1 METTARFGVGGPD
14 DYRSAVWSLGT
25 DGENAWLAAK
35 PAGAWWRLTIRPDAC
50 GLLTLHDEAGP
61 TPPRSGGNMVR
72 RWRSPGPPRTS
83 WSRGFTIIVPTLGA
97 MEARPRTEGGA
108 GGAVAWTEAAPAGH
122 AVVFAL
128 RSPEAAEGETLAVLR
143 LPGGEKLLTRAY
155 QAIPDALMDYFRR
168 SMRYAPKGG
177 GVGSLVNY
185 DTGAGH
191 EALFFDL
198 PVHSPR

>member
-1 METTARFGVGGPD
+1 METIAAFGVGGPD
-14 DYRSAVWSLGT
+14 DYRSALWSLGT
-25 DGENAWLAAK
+25 DGDNAWLAAK

-50 GLLTLHDEAGP
+50 GLLTLHDETGP

-72 RWRSPGPPRTS
+72 RWRPPGPPRTS
-83 WSRGFTIIVPTLGA
+83 WSHGFTIVVPTLGA
-97 MEARPRTEGGA
+97 MEPRPRTDAGA
-108 GGAVAWTEAAPAGH
+108 GGATLWTEAAPVGH

-143 LPGGEKLLTRAY
+143 LPGGEKLLTCAR
-155 QAIPDALMDYFRR
+155 QTVPDALMDYFRR

-177 GVGSLVNY
+177 GAQSLVNY
-185 DTGAGH
+185 DTGAAH

-198 PVHSPR
+198 PAHSPR